1 MIHQRFDIRLTFSP
15 EKTRQIQTLIGE
27 IDECKGYWSA
37 YAHLSPQFLNQLKK
51 TVIVSSSGASTRIE
65 GSHLSDDE
73 VEELL
78 RTAKIRKFATRD
90 EQEVAGY
97 LKLIQEVFNAWNTIK
112 FSENTIRHFHQMLL
126 AYSEKD
132 EKHKGVYKFGSNRV
146 EALDADG
153 KVVGVIFDPT
163 PPHLVQKEMQE
174 LVEWTQTA
182 FGERRYHPLL
192 IIAHFIFEY
201 LAIHPFQDGNGRSSR
216 VLTNLLLLQSG
227 YSFVPFVS
235 HEKIIE
241 ENKTDYYLAL
251 KRTTSTWKKE
261 KEDLSPWVLFFLNV
275 IKIQG
280 QKARRLTE
288 EEEPSL
294 FLSQNQEAV
303 WRLFQEE
310 KEWSRKSIGEKT
322 GIALKTVEKITKKLV
337 EMKKIQKIG
346 EGRGTRYR
354 LMDTTHLVEL

>member
-1 MIHQRFDIRLTFSP
+1 MTNQRFNDRFTFSP
-15 EKTRQIQTLIGE
+15 EKARQIQTLIGE

-37 YAHLSPQFLNQLKK
+37 YAHLSPQFLSQLKK
-51 TVIVSSSGASTRIE
+51 MVIVSSSGASTRIE
-65 GSHLSDDE
+65 GSHLSDNE

-78 RTAKIRKFATRD
+78 RTAKIRRLATRD

-97 LKLIQEVFNAWNTIK
+97 LELIQEVFRAWDSIK
-112 FSENTIRHFHQMLL
+112 FSENTIRHFQQILL
-126 AYSEKD
+126 SYSEKD

-153 KVVGVIFDPT
+153 KLVGIIFDPT
-163 PPHLVQKEMQE
+163 PPYLVQKEMQE
-174 LVEWTQTA
+174 LVEWTQAA
-182 FGERRYHPLL
+182 FTEKHYHSLL
-192 IIAHFIFEY
+192 IIANFVFEY

-241 ENKTDYYLAL
+241 ENKAAYYLAL
-251 KRTTSTWKKE
+251 KKTTSTWKTE
-261 KEDLSPWVLFFLNV
+261 NEDLSPWVLFFLNV
-275 IKIQG
+275 IKIHG
-280 QKARRLTE
+280 QKARGLTE
-288 EEEPSL
+288 EEELSV
-294 FLSQNQEAV
+294 FLSKNQEAV
-303 WRLFQEE
+303 WHLFQEE
-310 KEWSRKSIGEKT
+310 KELSRKVISEKT

-346 EGRGTRYR
+346 AGRGTRYR
-354 LMDTTHLVEL
+354 LLG